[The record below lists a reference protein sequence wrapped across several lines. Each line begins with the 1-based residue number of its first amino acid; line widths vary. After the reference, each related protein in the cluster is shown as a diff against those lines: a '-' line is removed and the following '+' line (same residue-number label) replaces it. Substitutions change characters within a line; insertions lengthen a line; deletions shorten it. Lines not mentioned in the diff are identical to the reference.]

1 MKILFSYFPIMFVY
15 LFESMFIALFIM
27 TIWDFSL
34 FDLFKY
40 DVSYIQWV
48 GIIWIYKILNF
59 DVYKIQMNSNDI
71 NDNKGQII

>member
-1 MKILFSYFPIMFVY
+1 MFVY
-15 LFESMFIALFIM
+15 LFESMFIALFVM
-27 TIWDFSL
+27 TIWNFSL

-59 DVYKIQMNSNDI
+59 DVYKIQTNSNDI

>member
-1 MKILFSYFPIMFVY
+1 MFVY

-27 TIWDFSL
+27 IIWNFSL
-34 FDLFKY
+34 FDLFNY

-59 DVYKIQMNSNDI
+59 DVYKIQINSNDI

>member
-27 TIWDFSL
+27 TIWNFSL